1 MDIAKAKKSKLYCC
15 FIDFK
20 QAFDR
25 VWWNGLWHKLD
36 EYKINRKWFTII
48 QNMYN
53 NIKSKAVTS
62 KGATMYFPCLTGV
75 K

>member
-25 VWWNGLWHKLD
+25 VWRNGLWHKLD

-48 QNMYN
+48 HVFSMSNW
-53 NIKSKAVTS
+53 SKI
-62 KGATMYFPCLTGV
+62 G
-75 K
+75 